1 VSRLTIPVFPLH
13 SVLFPGGPLVLR
25 IFEPRYLD
33 MISRCLKEE
42 SGFGICLIR
51 EGSEVGEAAA
61 VYPVGTLGQIT
72 YWHKRPD
79 GLLGVTVRGEQ
90 RFHIV
95 EQHVESN
102 QLLVAEV
109 ELLPIDPPHT
119 VPDEYQGLVV
129 TLKRI
134 IDELEHPYINLPKQ
148 YDDAGW
154 VSARLVELLPLE
166 YSHKQR
172 LLQEDD
178 PLRRLE
184 VLLQMMRRKEES
196 AE

>member
-1 VSRLTIPVFPLH
+1 MSRLTIPIFPLH

-42 SGFGICLIR
+42 SGFGVCLIK
-51 EGSEVGEAAA
+51 EGSEVGEAAE
-61 VYPVGTLGQIT
+61 VYSVGTLGQIT

-79 GLLGVTVRGEQ
+79 GLLGVTLCGEQ
-90 RFHIV
+90 RFRIIKQRV
-95 EQHVESN
+95 EPN
-102 QLLVAEV
+102 QLIMAEV
-109 ELLPIDPPHT
+109 ELLPNDPPQPIPERCH
-119 VPDEYQGLVV
+119 GLVAM
-129 TLKRI
+129 LKRI
-134 IDELEHPYINLPKQ
+134 IGELDHPYINLPKQ

-172 LLQEDD
+172 LLQENDS
-178 PLRRLE
+178 LQRLE
-184 VLLQMMRRKEES
+184 VLLQLMTREGG
-196 AE
+196 AEV

>member
-1 VSRLTIPVFPLH
+1 MSRLTIPIFPLH

-33 MISRCLKEE
+33 MISDCLKRE
-42 SGFGICLIR
+42 SGFGVCLIKD
-51 EGSEVGEAAA
+51 GSEVGEAAE
-61 VYPVGTLGQIT
+61 VYPVGTLGKIT

-79 GLLGVTVRGEQ
+79 GLLGVTLRGEQ
-90 RFHIV
+90 RFRVIEQRV
-95 EQHVESN
+95 EPN
-102 QLLVAEV
+102 QLIMAEV
-109 ELLPIDPPHT
+109 ELLPNDPPSAIG
-119 VPDEYQGLVV
+119 DKYRGLVAM
-129 TLKRI
+129 LKRI
-134 IDELEHPYINLPKQ
+134 IGELDHPYINLPKD

-178 PLRRLE
+178 PQQRLE
-184 VLLQMMRRKEES
+184 VLLQMMVRGE
-196 AE
+196 

>member
-1 VSRLTIPVFPLH
+1 MSRLTIPIFPVH

-33 MISRCLKEE
+33 MVSRCLKEE
-42 SGFGICLIR
+42 SGFGVSLIK
-51 EGSEVGEAAA
+51 EGAEVGPAAE
-61 VYPVGTLGQIT
+61 VYPVGTLGKIT
-72 YWHKRPD
+72 YWNKRPD
-79 GLLGVTVRGEQ
+79 GLLGVTLRGEQ

-95 EQHVESN
+95 EQRVESN

-109 ELLPIDPPHT
+109 ELLPNDPPQATCEEH
-119 VPDEYQGLVV
+119 QGLVAM
-129 TLKRI
+129 LKRI
-134 IDELEHPYINLPKQ
+134 LGELDHPYTNLPKQ

-172 LLQEDD
+172 LLQEND
-178 PLRRLE
+178 PLQRLNL
-184 VLLQMMRRKEES
+184 LLQMMVRKEER
-196 AE
+196 

>member
-1 VSRLTIPVFPLH
+1 VSQLTIPIFPVH

-33 MISRCLKEE
+33 MVSRCLKEE
-42 SGFGICLIR
+42 SGFGVSLIK
-51 EGSEVGEAAA
+51 EGAEVGPAAE
-61 VYPVGTLGQIT
+61 VYPVGTLGKIT
-72 YWHKRPD
+72 YWQKRPD
-79 GLLGVTVRGEQ
+79 GLLGVTLRGEQ

-95 EQHVESN
+95 KQRVEAN

-109 ELLPIDPPHT
+109 ELLPNDPPQATNESH
-119 VPDEYQGLVV
+119 QGLVAM
-129 TLKRI
+129 LKRI
-134 IDELEHPYINLPKQ
+134 LGELDHPYTNLPKQ

-154 VSARLVELLPLE
+154 VSARLVELLPLD

-178 PLRRLE
+178 PLQRLNL
-184 VLLQMMRRKEES
+184 LLQMMVRNEGR
-196 AE
+196 

>member
-1 VSRLTIPVFPLH
+1 MSRQTIPIFPLH

-33 MISRCLKEE
+33 MISRCLREE
-42 SGFGICLIR
+42 SGFGVCLIS

-72 YWHKRPD
+72 YWHKRSD
-79 GLLGVTVRGEQ
+79 GLLGVTLRGEQ
-90 RFHIV
+90 RFRIHEQRV
-95 EQHVESN
+95 EAN

-109 ELLPIDPPHT
+109 ELLPNDPPQATTEAH
-119 VPDEYQGLVV
+119 QGLVAM
-129 TLKRI
+129 LKRI
-134 IDELEHPYINLPKQ
+134 IGELDHPYINLPKQ

-178 PLRRLE
+178 PLQRLDLLLHMMVRRE
-184 VLLQMMRRKEES
+184 GS
-196 AE
+196 

>member
-1 VSRLTIPVFPLH
+1 MTIPIFPLH

-33 MISRCLKEE
+33 MISDCLKNDC
-42 SGFGICLIR
+42 GFGVCLIR
-51 EGSEVGEAAA
+51 EGSEVGEAAE
-61 VYPVGTLGQIT
+61 VYPVGTLGKIT

-90 RFHIV
+90 RFHIIEHRV
-95 EQHVESN
+95 EPN
-102 QLLVAEV
+102 QLRVAEV
-109 ELLPIDPPHT
+109 ELLPLDEESE
-119 VPDEYQGLVV
+119 VPEKYQGLV
-129 TLKRI
+129 TMLKSI
-134 IDELEHPYINLPKQ
+134 ISELDHPYINLPKQ

-172 LLQEDD
+172 LLQESD
-178 PLRRLE
+178 PLQRLE
-184 VLLQMMRRKEES
+184 VLLQLMMRKDNGE
-196 AE
+196 

>member
-1 VSRLTIPVFPLH
+1 VSRLTIPIFPLH

-42 SGFGICLIR
+42 SGFGVSLIK
-51 EGSEVGEAAA
+51 EGSEVGEAAE

-79 GLLGVTVRGEQ
+79 GLLGVTLRGEQ
-90 RFHIV
+90 RFHIL
-95 EQHVESN
+95 EQSVESN
-102 QLLVAEV
+102 QLLMAQV
-109 ELLPIDPPHT
+109 ELLPNDPASAI
-119 VPDEYQGLVV
+119 PDKYQGLVAM
-129 TLKRI
+129 LKRI
-134 IDELEHPYINLPKQ
+134 ISELDHPYINLPKQ

-154 VSARLVELLPLE
+154 VGARLVELLPLA

-172 LLQEDD
+172 LLQEND

-184 VLLQMMRRKEES
+184 VLLEMMSRNDEP
-196 AE
+196 

>member
-1 VSRLTIPVFPLH
+1 MSQLTIPIFPVH

-25 IFEPRYLD
+25 IFEPRSLD
-33 MISRCLKEE
+33 MISRCLKQEC
-42 SGFGICLIR
+42 GFGVSLIK
-51 EGSEVGEAAA
+51 EGSEVGDAAK

-79 GLLGVTVRGEQ
+79 GLLGVTLRGEQ

-95 EQHVESN
+95 EQWVEAD

-109 ELLPIDPPHT
+109 ELLPNDPPQATSEEH
-119 VPDEYQGLVV
+119 QGLVAM
-129 TLKRI
+129 LKRI
-134 IDELEHPYINLPKQ
+134 LGELDHPYTNLPKQ

-172 LLQEDD
+172 LLQEND
-178 PLRRLE
+178 PLQRLNL
-184 VLLQMMRRKEES
+184 LLQMMVRNEER
-196 AE
+196 

>member
-1 VSRLTIPVFPLH
+1 MSRQTIPIFPVH

-33 MISRCLKEE
+33 MISSCLKQEC
-42 SGFGICLIR
+42 GFGVCLIK

-79 GLLGVTVRGEQ
+79 GLLGVTLRGEQ
-90 RFHIV
+90 RFRIHEQRV
-95 EQHVESN
+95 EAN

-109 ELLPIDPPHT
+109 ELLPNDPPQAISEDH
-119 VPDEYQGLVV
+119 QGLVAM
-129 TLKRI
+129 LKRI
-134 IDELEHPYINLPKQ
+134 LGELDHPYINLPKQ

-178 PLRRLE
+178 PLARLNL
-184 VLLQMMRRKEES
+184 LLQMMTRREGP
-196 AE
+196 

>member
-1 VSRLTIPVFPLH
+1 VSRLTLPLFPLH

-42 SGFGICLIR
+42 SGFGVCLIK
-51 EGSEVGEAAA
+51 EGSEVGKVAE

-79 GLLGVTVRGEQ
+79 GLLGVTITGEQ
-90 RFHIV
+90 RFHILEQRV
-95 EQHVESN
+95 EPN

-109 ELLPIDPPHT
+109 ELLANDPPHP
-119 VPDEYQGLVV
+119 VPEAYQGLVEM
-129 TLKRI
+129 LKRI
-134 IDELEHPYINLPKQ
+134 IGELDHPYIHLPKQ

-166 YSHKQR
+166 HRYKQR
-172 LLQEDD
+172 LLQEHD
-178 PLRRLE
+178 PLQRLE
-184 VLLQMMRRKEES
+184 VLLQRMLRREE
-196 AE
+196 AEE

>member
-1 VSRLTIPVFPLH
+1 MSRLTIPIFPLH

-33 MISRCLKEE
+33 MISHCLKEE
-42 SGFGICLIR
+42 SGFGVSLIR
-51 EGSEVGEAAA
+51 EGSEVGEAAE
-61 VYPVGTLGQIT
+61 VYPVGTLGRIT

-79 GLLGVTVRGEQ
+79 GLLGVTLRGEQ
-90 RFHIV
+90 RFHILEQRV
-95 EQHVESN
+95 EPN

-109 ELLPIDPPHT
+109 ELLPNDPAQKIPE
-119 VPDEYQGLVV
+119 VYQGLV
-129 TLKRI
+129 TMLKRI
-134 IDELEHPYINLPKQ
+134 IGELDHPYIKLPKQ

-154 VSARLVELLPLE
+154 VSARLVELLPLA

-172 LLQEDD
+172 LLQEND

-184 VLLQMMRRKEES
+184 VLLDMMMRSEES
-196 AE
+196 ER

>member
-1 VSRLTIPVFPLH
+1 MSRQTIPIFPVH

-42 SGFGICLIR
+42 SGFGVCLIK
-51 EGSEVGEAAA
+51 EGSEVGDAAQ

-79 GLLGVTVRGEQ
+79 GLLGVTLRGEQ

-95 EQHVESN
+95 EQRVEAN

-109 ELLPIDPPHT
+109 ELLANDPPQTTTEAH
-119 VPDEYQGLVV
+119 QGLVAM
-129 TLKRI
+129 LKRI
-134 IDELEHPYINLPKQ
+134 LGELEHPYTNLPKQ

-166 YSHKQR
+166 YRYKQR
-172 LLQEDD
+172 LLQEND
-178 PLRRLE
+178 PLRRLD
-184 VLLQMMRRKEES
+184 VLLQMMVRKDES
-196 AE
+196 

>member
-1 VSRLTIPVFPLH
+1 MSRLTIPVFPLH

-33 MISRCLKEE
+33 MISRCLKED
-42 SGFGICLIR
+42 SGFGVSLIR
-51 EGSEVGEAAA
+51 EGSEIGDAAEI
-61 VYPVGTLGQIT
+61 YPVGTLGKIT

-79 GLLGVTVRGEQ
+79 GLLGVTVCGEQ

-95 EQHVESN
+95 EQRVASD
-102 QLLVAEV
+102 QLLIADV
-109 ELLPIDPPHT
+109 ELLSIDPPQG
-119 VPDEYQGLVV
+119 VPEEYQGLVAM
-129 TLKRI
+129 LKRI
-134 IDELEHPYINLPKQ
+134 IGELGHPYINLPKQ

-172 LLQEDD
+172 LLQEND

-184 VLLQMMRRKEES
+184 VLLQMMMRKEES
-196 AE
+196 EE